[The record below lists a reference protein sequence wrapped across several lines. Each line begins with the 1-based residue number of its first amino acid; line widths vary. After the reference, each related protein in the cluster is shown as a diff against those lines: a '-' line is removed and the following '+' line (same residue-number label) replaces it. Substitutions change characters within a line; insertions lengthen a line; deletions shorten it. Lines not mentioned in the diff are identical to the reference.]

1 MGMAEFDVLD
11 KVRRAREQAA
21 STATGLRDAVSERV
35 GDARDLLAS
44 GAADLRDASVAKM
57 RETLEEFNATLPALR
72 EAGYSLTGVSVTV
85 GVPPK
90 IVASFGTSDAV
101 TEESTA
107 RVIEE
112 NKDHKLVVFLVRT
125 LYEAWKLQMSVHLV
139 GMKPRGIA
147 VEIGLTPRVTVN
159 FA

>member
-1 MGMAEFDVLD
+1 MAEFDVLE

-21 STATGLRDAVSERV
+21 ATANGLKDAVSDKV
-35 GDARDLLAS
+35 GDAKDLLAS
-44 GAADLRDASVAKM
+44 GASDLRDAGIGRM
-57 RETLEEFNATLPALR
+57 REALDEFNATLPALR
-72 EAGYSLTGVSVTV
+72 EAGYTLTDVSVAV
-85 GVPPK
+85 GIPPK

-112 NKDHKLVVFLVRT
+112 NQDHKLVVFLVRA
-125 LYEAWKLQMSVHLV
+125 LFQAWKLQMGINLA

-147 VEIGLTPRVTVN
+147 VEIGLTPRVTVK